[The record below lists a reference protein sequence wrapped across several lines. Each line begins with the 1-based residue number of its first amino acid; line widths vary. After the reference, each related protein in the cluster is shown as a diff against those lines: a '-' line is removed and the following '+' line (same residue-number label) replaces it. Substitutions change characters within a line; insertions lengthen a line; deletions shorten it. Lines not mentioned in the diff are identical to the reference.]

1 MKRILLVDDNKNF
14 LFSLTLGLKRKGYVV
29 ESCTNAFKALEL
41 LDGQPFDVLLTDL
54 KMADMNGLELAHRA
68 NSRDENLS
76 IILMTAYDINDY
88 KDTGCIGSKIQHL
101 SKPFE
106 LSLLVSMLS
115 WGDPVYS
122 QYTGASTVNG
132 K

>member
-1 MKRILLVDDNKNF
+1 MKRILVVDDNKNF
-14 LFSLTLGLKRKGYVV
+14 LFSLSLGLKRNGYAV
-29 ESCTNAFKALEL
+29 ESCTNAFRALEL
-41 LDGQPFDVLLTDL
+41 LDGQSFDVLLTDL
-54 KMADMNGLELAHRA
+54 KMADMNGLELARRA
-68 NSRDENLS
+68 NNCDEHLH

-88 KDTGCIGSKIQHL
+88 KDTGRIGSKIQHL

-106 LSLLVSMLS
+106 LSMLVSMLS

-122 QYTGASTVNG
+122 QHTGASTVNG